1 MPVRKVDKS
10 YRPKVHPK
18 PVRAHDYF
26 KEPDAITYS
35 MAAKI
40 LDRIEA
46 IERRLTALEDD
57 RI

>member
-1 MPVRKVDKS
+1 MPVRKVD
-10 YRPKVHPK
+10 RPKVHPK

-26 KEPDAITYS
+26 KEPEKPDAITYS

-46 IERRLTALEDD
+46 IERRLAALEDD